1 MDNFEELVKAFK
13 KEEMKTKHAQRK
25 AEKLKLRKTRSVK
38 QGIVNS
44 RDMVVRGLKQEIRR
58 DFKRF
63 KRNHAADSD
72 LISYIKKLE
81 SQVAQVMSWGS
92 IIYMGA

>member
-1 MDNFEELVKAFK
+1 
-13 KEEMKTKHAQRK
+13 MKTKHAQRK
-25 AEKLKLRKTRSVK
+25 AEKEKLKRTRSVK

-44 RDMVVRGLKQEIRR
+44 RDMVVRGLKQEIKR

-63 KRNHAADSD
+63 KMNHAADSN

-81 SQVAQVMSWGS
+81 SQVNQVMS
-92 IIYMGA
+92 

>member
-1 MDNFEELVKAFK
+1 
-13 KEEMKTKHAQRK
+13 MKTKHAQRK
-25 AEKLKLRKTRSVK
+25 AEKQKLKRTRSVK

-44 RDMVVRGLKQEIRR
+44 RDMVVRGLKQEIKR

-63 KRNHAADSD
+63 KRNHAADSN

-81 SQVAQVMSWGS
+81 SQINQIMS
-92 IIYMGA
+92 

>member
-1 MDNFEELVKAFK
+1 MDNFKELVKAFDN
-13 KEEMKTKHAQRK
+13 EEMKTKHAQRK

-63 KRNHAADSD
+63 KRNHAADSN

-81 SQVAQVMSWGS
+81 SQVAQVLS
-92 IIYMGA
+92 

>member
-1 MDNFEELVKAFK
+1 MRFK
-13 KEEMKTKHAQRK
+13 DIDGFTYFRKEKMKTKHAQRK
-25 AEKLKLRKTRSVK
+25 AEKQKLRKTRSVK

-44 RDMVVRGLKQEIRR
+44 RDMVVRGLKQEIQR
-58 DFKRF
+58 DFRRF

-81 SQVAQVMSWGS
+81 SQVTQVMS
-92 IIYMGA
+92 

>member
-1 MDNFEELVKAFK
+1 MDNFKELVKAFE

-25 AEKLKLRKTRSVK
+25 AEKLKLKKTRSVK

-63 KRNHAADSD
+63 KRNHAADSN

-81 SQVAQVMSWGS
+81 SQVAQVLS
-92 IIYMGA
+92 

>member
-1 MDNFEELVKAFK
+1 MDYIELLKAFK
-13 KEEMKTKHAQRK
+13 QEEKMKTKHAQRK
-25 AEKLKLRKTRSVK
+25 AEKNKLKRTRSVK
-38 QGIVNS
+38 QGIVSS
-44 RDMVVRGLKQEIRR
+44 RNMVVRGLKQEIQR

-81 SQVAQVMSWGS
+81 SQVSQVMS
-92 IIYMGA
+92 

>member
-1 MDNFEELVKAFK
+1 
-13 KEEMKTKHAQRK
+13 MKTKHAQRK
-25 AEKLKLRKTRSVK
+25 AEKEKLKRTRSVK

-44 RDMVVRGLKQEIRR
+44 RDMVVRCLKQEIKR

-63 KRNHAADSD
+63 KRNHAADSN

-81 SQVAQVMSWGS
+81 SQVNQVMS
-92 IIYMGA
+92 

>member
-1 MDNFEELVKAFK
+1 
-13 KEEMKTKHAQRK
+13 MKHLFLGCRK
-25 AEKLKLRKTRSVK
+25 GVGKQIVQPPFFNLNEAEKQKLRRTRSVK
-38 QGIVNS
+38 QGIVNI
-44 RDMVVRGLKQEIRR
+44 RDMVVRGLKQEIQR

-81 SQVAQVMSWGS
+81 SQVTQVMS
-92 IIYMGA
+92 

>member
-1 MDNFEELVKAFK
+1 MDYVELLKAFRQ
-13 KEEMKTKHAQRK
+13 EEKMKTKHAQRK
-25 AEKLKLRKTRSVK
+25 AEKNKLKRTRSVK
-38 QGIVNS
+38 QGIVSS
-44 RDMVVRGLKQEIRR
+44 RNMVVRGLKQEIQR

-81 SQVAQVMSWGS
+81 SQVSQVMS
-92 IIYMGA
+92 

>member
-1 MDNFEELVKAFK
+1 MDNFEELVKAFE

-25 AEKLKLRKTRSVK
+25 AEKQKLKRTRSVK

-44 RDMVVRGLKQEIRR
+44 RDMVVRGLKQEIKR

-63 KRNHAADSD
+63 KRNHAADSN

-81 SQVAQVMSWGS
+81 SQVNQVMS
-92 IIYMGA
+92 

>member
-44 RDMVVRGLKQEIRR
+44 RDMVVRGLKQEIQR
-58 DFKRF
+58 DFRRF
-63 KRNHAADSD
+63 KRNFSNFTY
-72 LISYIKKLE
+72 LSNNFFIKIF
-81 SQVAQVMSWGS
+81 SGV
-92 IIYMGA
+92 

>member
-1 MDNFEELVKAFK
+1 MNNFEELVKAFE

-25 AEKLKLRKTRSVK
+25 AEKQKLKRTRSVK

-44 RDMVVRGLKQEIRR
+44 RDMVVRGLKQEIKR

-63 KRNHAADSD
+63 KRNHAADSN

-81 SQVAQVMSWGS
+81 SQVNQVMS
-92 IIYMGA
+92 

>member
-1 MDNFEELVKAFK
+1 MNNFEDLVKAFK

-25 AEKLKLRKTRSVK
+25 AEKQKLKRTRSVK

-44 RDMVVRGLKQEIRR
+44 RDMVVRGLKQEIKR

-63 KRNHAADSD
+63 KRNHAADSN

-81 SQVAQVMSWGS
+81 SQVNQIMS
-92 IIYMGA
+92 

>member
-1 MDNFEELVKAFK
+1 MDYEELIKAFK
-13 KEEMKTKHAQRK
+13 REEKMKTKHAQRK
-25 AEKLKLRKTRSVK
+25 AEKEKLKRTRSVK

-44 RDMVVRGLKQEIRR
+44 RDMVVRGLKQEIKR

-63 KRNHAADSD
+63 KRNHAADSN

-81 SQVAQVMSWGS
+81 SQVNQVMS
-92 IIYMGA
+92 

>member
-1 MDNFEELVKAFK
+1 MT
-13 KEEMKTKHAQRK
+13 TKHAQRK
-25 AEKLKLRKTRSVK
+25 AEKEKLKRTRSVK

-44 RDMVVRGLKQEIRR
+44 RDMVVRGLKQEIKR

-63 KRNHAADSD
+63 KRNHAADSN

-81 SQVAQVMSWGS
+81 SQVNQVMS
-92 IIYMGA
+92 

>member
-1 MDNFEELVKAFK
+1 MNNFEELVKAFE

-25 AEKLKLRKTRSVK
+25 AEKQKLKRTRSVK

-44 RDMVVRGLKQEIRR
+44 RDMVVRGLKQEIKR

-63 KRNHAADSD
+63 KRNHAADSN

-81 SQVAQVMSWGS
+81 SQVNQIMS
-92 IIYMGA
+92 

>member
-1 MDNFEELVKAFK
+1 
-13 KEEMKTKHAQRK
+13 MKTKHAQRK
-25 AEKLKLRKTRSVK
+25 AEKEKLKRTRRVK

-44 RDMVVRGLKQEIRR
+44 RDMVVRGLKQEIKR

-63 KRNHAADSD
+63 KRNHAADSN

-81 SQVAQVMSWGS
+81 SQINQIMS
-92 IIYMGA
+92 

>member
-25 AEKLKLRKTRSVK
+25 AEKEKLKRTRSVK

-44 RDMVVRGLKQEIRR
+44 RDMVVRGLKQEIKR

-63 KRNHAADSD
+63 KRNHAADSN

-81 SQVAQVMSWGS
+81 SQVNQVMS
-92 IIYMGA
+92 

>member
-1 MDNFEELVKAFK
+1 MDNFKELVKAFEK
-13 KEEMKTKHAQRK
+13 GGYKEMKTKHAQRK

-81 SQVAQVMSWGS
+81 SQVAHVMS
-92 IIYMGA
+92 

>member
-1 MDNFEELVKAFK
+1 
-13 KEEMKTKHAQRK
+13 MKTKHAQRK
-25 AEKLKLRKTRSVK
+25 AEKEKLKRTRSVK

-44 RDMVVRGLKQEIRR
+44 RDMVVRGLKQEIKR

-63 KRNHAADSD
+63 KRNHAADSN

-81 SQVAQVMSWGS
+81 SQVNQIMS
-92 IIYMGA
+92 